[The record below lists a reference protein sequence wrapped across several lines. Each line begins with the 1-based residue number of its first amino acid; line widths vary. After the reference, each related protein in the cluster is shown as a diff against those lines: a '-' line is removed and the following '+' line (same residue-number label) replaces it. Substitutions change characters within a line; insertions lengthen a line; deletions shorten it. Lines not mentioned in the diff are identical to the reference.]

1 MNILTSED
9 CFRRAEARPARE
21 KPVTACLQPTE
32 SGRTMGL
39 RAELGGFQIGLLFLL
54 LLMSGE
60 GRKGGAFKQ
69 R

>member
-1 MNILTSED
+1 
-9 CFRRAEARPARE
+9 
-21 KPVTACLQPTE
+21 
-32 SGRTMGL
+32 MGL

-60 GRKGGAFKQ
+60 GRKQ

>member
-1 MNILTSED
+1 
-9 CFRRAEARPARE
+9 
-21 KPVTACLQPTE
+21 
-32 SGRTMGL
+32 MGL
-39 RAELGGFQIGLLFLL
+39 RAELGGFQIGLSFLL